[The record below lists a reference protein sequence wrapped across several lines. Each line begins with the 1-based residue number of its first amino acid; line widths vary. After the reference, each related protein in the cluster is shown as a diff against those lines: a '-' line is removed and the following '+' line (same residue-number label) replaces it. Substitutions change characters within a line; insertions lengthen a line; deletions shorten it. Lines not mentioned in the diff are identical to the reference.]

1 MKVYI
6 SGKISDC
13 PNYLDNFMIA
23 EGELINEGHNVINPA
38 RIMANFPKE
47 TRYVEYMAMSL
58 RLLDECDTIYLLT
71 NWYSSYGARIEYLYA
86 LSQGKEV
93 IFQGERKGSNN
104 KVG

>member
-13 PNYLDNFMIA
+13 PNYYDIFLRA
-23 EGELINEGHNVINPA
+23 EGELINKGFKVVNPA
-38 RIMANFPKE
+38 KVMANFPKE

-58 RLLDECDTIYLLT
+58 RLLDECDTIYLLN

-93 IFQGERKGSNN
+93 LFESEQ
-104 KVG
+104 

>member
-13 PNYLDNFMIA
+13 PNYMDIFSRA
-23 EGELINEGHNVINPA
+23 ECDLLNEGKEVVNPA
-38 RIMANFPKE
+38 RVMANFPKE

-86 LSQGKEV
+86 LSQNKEV
-93 IFQGERKGSNN
+93 IFQGEQVNN
-104 KVG
+104 N